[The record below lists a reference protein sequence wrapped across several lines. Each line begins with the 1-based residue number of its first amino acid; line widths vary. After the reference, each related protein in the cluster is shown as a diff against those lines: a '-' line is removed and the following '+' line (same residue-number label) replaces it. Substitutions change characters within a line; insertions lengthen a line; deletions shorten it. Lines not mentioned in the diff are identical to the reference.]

1 MTCAPGTP
9 VCIPTPGGIVND
21 GLDNLAQKIVEA
33 IVPVVKQVGTLWV
46 STPTPQ
52 IATDPGSGRASS
64 TVAFIQGSL
73 WWYMAAALVLA
84 VIVGGTRMAWE
95 QRGEP
100 LRDLLKALLT
110 FVVVSSA
117 GLSVI
122 ALGTAAGDAYAKWV
136 IDTSTDGTDFAS
148 NIATML
154 GFLAKSSAATP
165 GPANPVIFVIIAGFL
180 ALLFSCFQIVLMVV
194 RGGMLVVLAGV
205 FPLTA
210 AFTNTE
216 TGRAWFRKACGWIL
230 AFILYKPAAAIIY
243 ATSFRLV
250 GDAQLGT
257 GGGITTALTGVTLM
271 LLALVALPALMRFVV
286 PMVSAIGGGSG
297 GGGAALG
304 AAAMALPS
312 GAISAG
318 GRGTASGSGAS
329 GARSAG
335 GGRGQA
341 SSGGGSAA
349 AGGGKAASGSQMVG
363 AGARAG
369 TASNGSNSTIRP
381 NTAAGAAGAGSA
393 AAGAAGG
400 PVGVAVTGAKQAGQ
414 AASSAVSSAATQ
426 SAGGPSS
433 SSTGRAGTSSGS
445 KAGASKPN
453 PGSGSAGS
461 DSAGSAA
468 SGSADAPS
476 GGQAPGSGHSGPVG
490 SASTGGGK
498 AVSGAGGWSPRDTAR
513 GVAETRRAAAQDV
526 SDMTDGE
533 EGPRGSR

>member
-9 VCIPTPGGIVND
+9 VCIPTPGNVIND
-21 GLDNLAQKIVEA
+21 GLENLAQKIVEA

-52 IATDPGSGRASS
+52 IATDPVSGKASS

-100 LRDLLKALLT
+100 LRDLLKSLLT

-136 IDTSTDGTDFAS
+136 IEKSTDGTDFSS
-148 NIATML
+148 NIAKML

-216 TGRAWFRKACGWIL
+216 TGRAWFRKTCGWIL

-250 GDAQLGT
+250 GDAQLGS
-257 GGGITTALTGVTLM
+257 GGGITTALTGITLM

-318 GRGTASGSGAS
+318 GRGATGSAGSGS
-329 GARSAG
+329 RSAG
-335 GGRGQA
+335 GRGQGSA
-341 SSGGGSAA
+341 SGGGAGAGA
-349 AGGGKAASGSQMVG
+349 AGGGKPASGSQMAG

-369 TASNGSNSTIRP
+369 GTAASGS
-381 NTAAGAAGAGSA
+381 AAGAGAAGAGAGTAAGSA
-393 AAGAAGG
+393 TAGAAGG
-400 PVGVAVTGAKQAGQ
+400 PVGIAVTGAKQAGQ
-414 AASSAVSSAATQ
+414 AAASAAAAAATQ
-426 SAGGPSS
+426 PAGTPTSSGASS
-433 SSTGRAGTSSGS
+433 SSP
-445 KAGASKPN
+445 SKPGKGSAR
-453 PGSGSAGS
+453 PAGGEPTGDGSG
-461 DSAGSAA
+461 
-468 SGSADAPS
+468 DAPS
-476 GGQAPGSGHSGPVG
+476 GGRSTGSRHTGPVG
-490 SASTGGGK
+490 SGSSNGGSAAGSSS
-498 AVSGAGGWSPRDTAR
+498 SGAGGWSAR
-513 GVAETRRAAAQDV
+513 GVARDAADTHRAAARDLR
-526 SDMTDGE
+526 DMTDGE
-533 EGPRGSR
+533 EGPHGSG

>member
-1 MTCAPGTP
+1 MTCLPGTP
-9 VCIPTPGGIVND
+9 VCVPTPGGIVND

-52 IATDPGSGRASS
+52 IATDPVSGKASS
-64 TVAFIQGSL
+64 TAAFIQGSL

-148 NIATML
+148 NIAKML

-329 GARSAG
+329 GGRSAG
-335 GGRGQA
+335 GQG
-341 SSGGGSAA
+341 STGGSA
-349 AGGGKAASGSQMVG
+349 GGGTSASGSQLAG

-369 TASNGSNSTIRP
+369 GS
-381 NTAAGAAGAGSA
+381 AAGAGVGAGAAAGAGSA

-400 PVGVAVTGAKQAGQ
+400 PVGVAVGVAVTGAKQAGQ
-414 AASSAVSSAATQ
+414 AASSAVTAAATQ
-426 SAGGPSS
+426 PAGGPSS
-433 SSTGRAGTSSGS
+433 SSAGGAGTSSG
-445 KAGASKPN
+445 GTTGTSKPN
-453 PGSGSAGS
+453 AGSGSAGS
-461 DSAGSAA
+461 AATGSAA
-468 SGSADAPS
+468 TGSADAPS
-476 GGQAPGSGHSGPVG
+476 GGQAAGSGHSGPVG
-490 SASTGGGK
+490 SAGTGSGGK
-498 AVSGAGGWSPRDTAR
+498 ASSGAGGWSTRDTAR
-513 GVAETRRAAAQDV
+513 GVAQTGRAAAQDV
-526 SDMTDGE
+526 SDMTGEE

>member
-9 VCIPTPGGIVND
+9 ICVPTPGNVIND
-21 GLDNLAQKIVEA
+21 GLENVAQKIVEA

-52 IATDPGSGRASS
+52 IATDPVSGKASS

-84 VIVGGTRMAWE
+84 VIVGGARMAWE

-136 IDTSTDGTDFAS
+136 IEKSTDGTDFAS
-148 NIATML
+148 NIAKML
-154 GFLAKSSAATP
+154 GFLAKSSAASPT
-165 GPANPVIFVIIAGFL
+165 PANPVIFVIIAGFL

-216 TGRAWFRKACGWIL
+216 TGRAWFRKTCGWIL

-250 GDAQLGT
+250 GDAQLGS
-257 GGGITTALTGVTLM
+257 GGGITTALTGITLM

-297 GGGAALG
+297 GGGAMLG

-318 GRGTASGSGAS
+318 GRGASGSAGSGSRAAGGRGQGSTSGGA
-329 GARSAG
+329 GAGSAG
-335 GGRGQA
+335 GGKPATGSQMAGAGART
-341 SSGGGSAA
+341 GGA
-349 AGGGKAASGSQMVG
+349 AASGSA
-363 AGARAG
+363 AG
-369 TASNGSNSTIRP
+369 
-381 NTAAGAAGAGSA
+381 AGAAGAGSA

-400 PVGVAVTGAKQAGQ
+400 PVGIAVAGAKQAGQ
-414 AASSAVSSAATQ
+414 AASSAATAAATQ
-426 SAGGPSS
+426 PAGTPAWGGASS
-433 SSTGRAGTSSGS
+433 SSSSRPG
-445 KAGASKPN
+445 K
-453 PGSGSAGS
+453 GSGQ
-461 DSAGSAA
+461 SAA
-468 SGSADAPS
+468 GGAEPVGGGGDAPS
-476 GGQAPGSGHSGPVG
+476 GGRSTGSGHTGPVG
-490 SASTGGGK
+490 SGSSNGGSAAGSSS
-498 AVSGAGGWSPRDTAR
+498 SGAGGWSAR
-513 GVAETRRAAAQDV
+513 GVARGAVDTHRAVARDV
-526 SDMTDGE
+526 SDMTEGD
-533 EGPRGSR
+533 EGPHGSG

>member
-1 MTCAPGTP
+1 M
-9 VCIPTPGGIVND
+9 PTPGNVISG
-21 GLDNLAQKIVEA
+21 GLDDVAQKIVEA

-52 IATDPGSGRASS
+52 IATDPASGKASS

-84 VIVGGTRMAWE
+84 VIIGGTRMAWE

-100 LRDLLKALLT
+100 LRDLLKSLLT

-122 ALGTAAGDAYAKWV
+122 ALGTAAGDAYAKW
-136 IDTSTDGTDFAS
+136 IIEKSTDGTDFAS
-148 NIATML
+148 NIAKML

-165 GPANPVIFVIIAGFL
+165 GPANPVMFVIIAGFL

-250 GDAQLGT
+250 GDAQLGS

-297 GGGAALG
+297 GGAALG

-318 GRGTASGSGAS
+318 GRGTASGSAGS
-329 GARSAG
+329 GGRSAGSRGQGSSGGSAG
-335 GGRGQA
+335 GGKPA
-341 SSGGGSAA
+341 SGAQMAGAGARTGGAAAGGSAA
-349 AGGGKAASGSQMVG
+349 G
-363 AGARAG
+363 AG
-369 TASNGSNSTIRP
+369 
-381 NTAAGAAGAGSA
+381 A

-414 AASSAVSSAATQ
+414 AVSSAATAAATQ
-426 SAGGPSS
+426 PAGGPSS
-433 SSTGRAGTSSGS
+433 SSTP
-445 KAGASKPN
+445 K
-453 PGSGSAGS
+453 PGSGSARSAGKPAGGGGG
-461 DSAGSAA
+461 DAPAGGRSAGS
-468 SGSADAPS
+468 
-476 GGQAPGSGHSGPVG
+476 GHTGPVG
-490 SASTGGGK
+490 SGRSGGGSSGGGS
-498 AVSGAGGWSPRDTAR
+498 SGAGGWSAR
-513 GVAETRRAAAQDV
+513 GAARGAADTHRAAAQDV
-526 SDMTDGE
+526 SDMTGEE
-533 EGPRGSR
+533 EGPHGSG

>member
-1 MTCAPGTP
+1 MTSCVPVPVPGCTM
-9 VCIPTPGGIVND
+9 PTPGNVISG
-21 GLDNLAQKIVEA
+21 GLDDLSQKIVEA

-52 IATDPGSGRASS
+52 IATDPGSGKASS

-84 VIVGGTRMAWE
+84 VMVGGTRMAWE

-148 NIATML
+148 NIAKML

-194 RGGMLVVLAGV
+194 RSGMLVVLAGV

-216 TGRAWFRKACGWIL
+216 TGRAWFRKACGWVL
-230 AFILYKPAAAIIY
+230 AFMLYKPAAAIIY

-250 GDAQLGT
+250 GDAQLGS

-286 PMVSAIGGGSG
+286 PMVSAIGGGAG
-297 GGGAALG
+297 AGAALG

-329 GARSAG
+329 GGRSAG
-335 GGRGQA
+335 GRGQ
-341 SSGGGSAA
+341 GTTGGSA
-349 AGGGKAASGSQMVG
+349 AGGGKPAAGSQMAG

-369 TASNGSNSTIRP
+369 GS
-381 NTAAGAAGAGSA
+381 AAGAGAGAAAGAGSA

-426 SAGGPSS
+426 SVGGPSS
-433 SSTGRAGTSSGS
+433 SSAGGAGTSSG
-445 KAGASKPN
+445 GTTGWSKPK

-461 DSAGSAA
+461 DAAGSDAT
-468 SGSADAPS
+468 GITDAPS
-476 GGQAPGSGHSGPVG
+476 GGQAAGSGHSGPAG
-490 SASTGGGK
+490 SAGTGGK
-498 AVSGAGGWSPRDTAR
+498 APAGAGGWSPRDTAR
-513 GVAETRRAAAQDV
+513 GVAQTRRAAAQDV
-526 SDMTDGE
+526 SDMTEGD